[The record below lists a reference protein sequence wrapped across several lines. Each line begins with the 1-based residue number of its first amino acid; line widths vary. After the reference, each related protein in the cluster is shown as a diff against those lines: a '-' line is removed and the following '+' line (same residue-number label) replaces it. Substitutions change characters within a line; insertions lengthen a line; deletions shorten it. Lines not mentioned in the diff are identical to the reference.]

1 MFRGASVLESEV
13 SESGEFDAVTDEI
26 RRWARFSEV
35 ECQPFVTWKR
45 GQYGESVLTG
55 GTTFRS

>member
-13 SESGEFDAVTDEI
+13 SESGECDAVTDEI

-35 ECQPFVTWKR
+35 ECQPFVTWKLR
-45 GQYGESVLTG
+45 PI
-55 GTTFRS
+55 